1 MFANRLQEK
10 GKNLQKEQRANRM
23 GIGTMKVSLGS

>member
-1 MFANRLQEK
+1 MFANKLQEK
-10 GKNLQKEQRANRM
+10 SKSLQKEQRANRM